1 VWTAI
6 KFVVENGKAK
16 LKKVVAG
23 ILGEQVEIVDGLSD
37 GEAVITTGQINLQD
51 GSLVEIIK

>member
-1 VWTAI
+1 ME
-6 KFVVENGKAK
+6 KLN

-23 ILGEQVEIVDGLSD
+23 RILGEQVEIVDGLSD

>member
-1 VWTAI
+1 M
-6 KFVVENGKAK
+6 EK
-16 LKKVVAG
+16 LKKSSSG
-23 ILGEQVEIVDGLSD
+23 RILGEQVEIVDGLSD